1 MNFADTDATVSVRP
15 PEGFAPGARL
25 PNMPSMP
32 GLQPFFAQ
40 VLDANLE
47 QGGSGAQLA
56 VVPAAKI
63 LIIEDVTVAL
73 GVTPGAPME
82 FSIEVFRPDKPDD
95 PPRYYKIPLI
105 QRHAFS
111 DEDSDLLVGG
121 RRVRWYIEQ
130 GLAVCYTAQGEKAT
144 TGRISVTVSGRF
156 VDVMRNRLFTNL
168 RSAFRSFAPWA

>member
-1 MNFADTDATVSVRP
+1 M
-15 PEGFAPGARL
+15 PE
-25 PNMPSMP
+25 
-32 GLQPFFAQ
+32 LQPFFAQ
-40 VLDANLE
+40 SVQRNLVN
-47 QGGSGAQLA
+47 GAAGDQLA

-73 GVTPGAPME
+73 GITPGAGME
-82 FSIEVFRPDKPDD
+82 FWIEVFWPSERADD
-95 PPRYYKIPLI
+95 QVRRYRIPLI

-111 DEDSDLLVGG
+111 EDTDLLVGG

-130 GLAVCYTAQGEKAT
+130 GLAVCYTAQGERAT